1 MNNKI
6 REIIKRQFTLL
17 HIIGIIFGL
26 LLSFF
31 YWYKSG
37 RYSDNIF
44 RNNIIIILTWG
55 ILSGYFV
62 CDIINTAR
70 NYRKNDS
77 CKSNKK

>member
-6 REIIKRQFTLL
+6 GEIIKKYFTLL
-17 HIIGIIFGL
+17 HIIGIVFGF

-44 RNNIIIILTWG
+44 RNNIIIILAWG

-62 CDIINTAR
+62 CDIINTVR
-70 NYRKNDS
+70 INRKKDS
-77 CKSNKK
+77 CQNNKN